1 MENFQEILDITLLS
15 TRLEDIAIAIG
26 IFFFFL
32 FLRSLFCK
40 TILLSLKAFVGRTK
54 TTLDDKILNAFEE
67 PLKFSFILL
76 GFYLAKQWLKIEVIN
91 AFLDRL
97 IYSLVSV
104 LIFWVLYRL
113 ISEFKTIFSTF
124 SSRFGSRMSRD
135 IENFIVK
142 SLRTIVVA
150 LGLMT
155 FLQAWGINVSAFIAS
170 LGLGGLAFA
179 LAAKDTAANLFGSL
193 VLFTDRPFKIG
204 DWIQANE
211 VEGVVE
217 DIGIRSTKV
226 RTFAQALI
234 TVPNAT
240 VANAAITNW
249 TRMGKRRIR
258 MSLGLTYSTTTE
270 QMETILSEIRTYLE
284 KNEAIH
290 PETIMIY
297 FDEFGASSLNI
308 FCYFFTKTT
317 VWNEYLA
324 VRESVNLE
332 LMRIVE
338 NRGASFAFPTQTLHV
353 ESFPD
358 SLPKAI
364 TQ

>member
-1 MENFQEILDITLLS
+1 MENLQEIFDITIMS
-15 TRLEDIAIAIG
+15 IRLQDIAIATS

-32 FLRSLFCK
+32 FLRTLFCK
-40 TILLSLKAFVGRTK
+40 TVLISLRAFVSRTK
-54 TTLDDKILNAFEE
+54 TTLDDKILNALEE
-67 PLKFSFILL
+67 PLKFSFVLL
-76 GFYLAKQWLKIEVIN
+76 GFYMAKQWLNVEAISG
-91 AFLDRL
+91 FLDRL
-97 IYSLVSV
+97 VQSLASV

-124 SSRFGSRMSRD
+124 SSRFGNKMSSD

-142 SLRTIVVA
+142 TLRTIVVV

-204 DWIQANE
+204 DWIQTPEA
-211 VEGVVE
+211 EGVVE
-217 DIGIRSTKV
+217 DIGIRSTKI

-234 TVPNAT
+234 TVPNAV

-258 MSLGLTYSTTTE
+258 MSLGLTYGTTTQ
-270 QMETILSEIRTYLE
+270 QMETILSQIRTYL
-284 KNEAIH
+284 KNNEAIH

-297 FDEFGASSLNI
+297 FDEFDTSSLNI

-317 VWNEYLA
+317 VWNDYLA

-338 NRGASFAFPTQTLHV
+338 NSGAAFAFPTQTLHV
-353 ESFPD
+353 ESLPD
-358 SLPKAI
+358 SSPKAI

>member
-1 MENFQEILDITLLS
+1 MENLQEIFDITIMS

-32 FLRSLFCK
+32 FLRTIFCK
-40 TILLSLKAFVGRTK
+40 TVLVSMRAFAGRTK
-54 TTLDDKILNAFEE
+54 TTLDDKVLNALEE
-67 PLKFSFILL
+67 PLKFSFVLL
-76 GFYLAKQWLKIEVIN
+76 GFYIAKQWLNVEALG
-91 AFLDRL
+91 AFLDRF
-97 IYSLVSV
+97 IHSLASV

-113 ISEFKTIFSTF
+113 ISEFRTIFSSF
-124 SSRFGSRMSRD
+124 SSRFGNKMSTD

-142 SLRTIVVA
+142 TLRTIVIV
-150 LGLMT
+150 LGIMT
-155 FLQAWGINVSAFIAS
+155 FLQAWGINVSAFVAS

-240 VANAAITNW
+240 VANSAITNW

-258 MSLGLTYSTTTE
+258 MSLGLTYSTTTDK
-270 QMETILSEIRTYLE
+270 MEAILNQIRTYL
-284 KNEAIH
+284 KNNEAIH

-317 VWNEYLA
+317 VWSEYLA

-338 NRGASFAFPTQTLHV
+338 SNGAAFAFPTQTLHV
-353 ESFPD
+353 ESLPD

-364 TQ
+364 TE

>member
-1 MENFQEILDITLLS
+1 MENFQEILDITLMS
-15 TRLEDIAIAIG
+15 MRLKDIAIALG

-32 FLRSLFCK
+32 LLRTLFCK
-40 TILLSLKAFVGRTK
+40 TILISLKAFVGKTK
-54 TTLDDKILNAFEE
+54 TTLDDKMLNAIEE
-67 PLKFSFILL
+67 PLKFSFVLF
-76 GFYLAKQWLKIEVIN
+76 GFYVAKQWLKLDTIN
-91 AFLDRL
+91 LFLDKL
-97 IYSLVSV
+97 IYSFASV

-113 ISEFKTIFSTF
+113 ISEFKTIFGAF
-124 SSRFGSRMSRD
+124 SSRFGNKMSKD
-135 IENFIVK
+135 IENFIIK
-142 SLRTIVVA
+142 TLRTIVIV

-270 QMETILSEIRTYLE
+270 QMEAILGQIRDYLSN
-284 KNEAIH
+284 NEAIH

-297 FDEFGASSLNI
+297 FDEFGPSSLNI

-317 VWNEYLA
+317 VWSEYLA

-338 NRGASFAFPTQTLHV
+338 KSGAAFAFPTQTLHV
-353 ESFPD
+353 ESLPD
-358 SLPKAI
+358 SFPKATTI
-364 TQ
+364 

>member
-1 MENFQEILDITLLS
+1 MENLQEIFDITLMS
-15 TRLEDIAIAIG
+15 TPLKDIAIAIG

-32 FLRSLFCK
+32 LLRSIFCK
-40 TILLSLKAFVGRTK
+40 TLLASLKIFVSRTK
-54 TTLDDKILNAFEE
+54 TTMDNKILNALEE
-67 PLKFSFILL
+67 PMKFSFVLL
-76 GFYLAKQWLKIEVIN
+76 GFYFAKQWLKLEAIN
-91 AFLDRL
+91 TFLDRL
-97 IYSLVSV
+97 IYSLATV
-104 LIFWVLYRL
+104 LVFWVLYRF
-113 ISEFKTIFSTF
+113 ISEFKAIFSTF
-124 SSRFGSRMSRD
+124 SSRFGNKMSTD

-142 SLRTIVVA
+142 TLRTIVIA
-150 LGLMT
+150 LGVVA

-211 VEGVVE
+211 VEGIVE

-258 MSLGLTYSTTTE
+258 MSLGLTYGTTTK
-270 QMETILSEIRTYLE
+270 QMETILQEIRSYLQN
-284 KNEAIH
+284 NEAIH

-297 FDEFGASSLNI
+297 FDEFGPSSLNI

-317 VWNEYLA
+317 VWSEYLA

-332 LMRIVE
+332 LMRIIE
-338 NRGASFAFPTQTLHV
+338 NRGAAFAFPTQSLHV

-358 SLPKAI
+358 SFPKAI

>member
-1 MENFQEILDITLLS
+1 MENLQEIFDITIMS
-15 TRLEDIAIAIG
+15 IRLQDIAIATS

-32 FLRSLFCK
+32 FLRTLFCK
-40 TILLSLKAFVGRTK
+40 TVLISLRAFVSRTK
-54 TTLDDKILNAFEE
+54 TTLDDKILNALEE
-67 PLKFSFILL
+67 PLKFSFVLL
-76 GFYLAKQWLKIEVIN
+76 GFYMAKQWLNVEAIGG
-91 AFLDRL
+91 FLDRL
-97 IYSLVSV
+97 VQSLASV

-113 ISEFKTIFSTF
+113 ISEFKTIFSSF
-124 SSRFGSRMSRD
+124 SSRFGNKMSSD

-142 SLRTIVVA
+142 TLRTIVIA

-204 DWIQANE
+204 DWIQTPEA
-211 VEGVVE
+211 EGVVE
-217 DIGIRSTKV
+217 DIGIRSTKI

-234 TVPNAT
+234 TVPNA
-240 VANAAITNW
+240 VIANAAITNW

-258 MSLGLTYSTTTE
+258 MSLGLTYGTSTK
-270 QMETILSEIRTYLE
+270 QMETILSQIRTYL
-284 KNEAIH
+284 KNNEEIH

-297 FDEFGASSLNI
+297 FDEFGTSSLNI

-317 VWNEYLA
+317 VWNDYLA

-338 NRGASFAFPTQTLHV
+338 NSGAAFAFPTQTLHV
-353 ESFPD
+353 ESLPD